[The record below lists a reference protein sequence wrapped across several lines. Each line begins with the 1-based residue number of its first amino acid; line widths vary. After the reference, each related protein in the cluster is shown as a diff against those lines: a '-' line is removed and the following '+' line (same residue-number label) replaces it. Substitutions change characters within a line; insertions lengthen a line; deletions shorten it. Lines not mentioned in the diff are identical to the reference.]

1 MLVFGRRNLLL
12 GGGALAALSVAGCN
26 GSSGGASGLSPDD
39 MALGN
44 PDSGVTLIEYGSSMC
59 SHCREFEETVFRQLK
74 TNYIDTNK
82 IHFIFRE
89 VLAPVD
95 PQRVIPT
102 IALAEYQVAR
112 CNNATPE
119 QYFSRLGVLFEQQ
132 PAMFQAGSR
141 QGIEAKLVEIG
152 GGFRI
157 PDVLAQSGARLV
169 EVGTTNRTYARDFE
183 AACGPETAVFVPRG
197 VANSY
202 QTLEHGTV
210 YSYLVNEHWSRD
222 SLAEYTYLNLADP
235 TVAVPWPIPLAEA
248 TISAADAAHP
258 QLADV
263 RPMPPLRTVIVGA

>member
-26 GSSGGASGLSPDD
+26 GSGGASGLSPDD

-44 PDSGVTLIEYGSSMC
+44 PDSGVTLIEYGSTMC
-59 SHCREFEETVFRQLK
+59 SHCREFEETVFRQIK

-141 QGIEAKLVEIG
+141 QGIEAKLIEIG
-152 GGFRI
+152 GAAGLSA
-157 PDVLAQSGARLV
+157 DVVRACISDASGQDRMTRLGELATRDGV
-169 EVGTTNRTYARDFE
+169 TGTPTFFLNGELMSPESIGNSTGGHDYAKF
-183 AACGPETAVFVPRG
+183 AA
-197 VANSY
+197 
-202 QTLEHGTV
+202 L
-210 YSYLVNEHWSRD
+210 L
-222 SLAEYTYLNLADP
+222 
-235 TVAVPWPIPLAEA
+235 
-248 TISAADAAHP
+248 DAAIAAH
-258 QLADV
+258 AA
-263 RPMPPLRTVIVGA
+263 GG

>member
-26 GSSGGASGLSPDD
+26 GGGAAAGLSPDD
-39 MALGN
+39 MAIGN

-59 SHCREFEETVFRQLK
+59 SHCREFEETVFGQIK
-74 TNYIDTNK
+74 ANYIDTNK

-112 CNNATPE
+112 CNNATPA
-119 QYFSRLGVLFEQQ
+119 QYFDRLGVMFEQQ

-152 GGFRI
+152 QAANLSREQ
-157 PDVLAQSGARLV
+157 VLACIADPSGAERMTRLGELATRDNV
-169 EVGTTNRTYARDFE
+169 SGTPTFFLNGE
-183 AACGPETAVFVPRG
+183 LVSPQSI
-197 VANSY
+197 ANSTGGHDY
-202 QTLEHGTV
+202 AKFAQL
-210 YSYLVNEHWSRD
+210 L
-222 SLAEYTYLNLADP
+222 
-235 TVAVPWPIPLAEA
+235 
-248 TISAADAAHP
+248 DAAIAAH
-258 QLADV
+258 
-263 RPMPPLRTVIVGA
+263 GAGN